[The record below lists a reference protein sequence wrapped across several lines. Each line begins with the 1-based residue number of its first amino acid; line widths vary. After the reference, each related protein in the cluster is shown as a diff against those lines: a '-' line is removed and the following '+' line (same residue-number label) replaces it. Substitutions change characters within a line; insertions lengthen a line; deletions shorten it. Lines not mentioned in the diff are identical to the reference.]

1 MEKIGSPRQNGHSG
15 EPGGSRAQSRTG
27 VQVGDMY
34 TDIGVRC
41 PGAVGGFGG
50 GGGDLQIMVDL
61 VVREDTLEVVVGK
74 EATEQ
79 DVGVVPFVQEPVV
92 QGTQ

>member
-1 MEKIGSPRQNGHSG
+1 M
-15 EPGGSRAQSRTG
+15 
-27 VQVGDMY
+27 GDMY

-79 DVGVVPFVQEPVV
+79 DMGVVPFVQEPVV
-92 QGTQ
+92 QGAQ

>member
-1 MEKIGSPRQNGHSG
+1 MEEMYTSIQGSPG
-15 EPGGSRAQSRTG
+15 
-27 VQVGDMY
+27 
-34 TDIGVRC
+34 

-50 GGGDLQIMVDL
+50 GGGDPRIMVDL
-61 VVREDTLEVVVGK
+61 AVREDTLEVVVGK

-79 DVGVVPFVQEPVV
+79 DVGVEPLFPEPIV

>member
-50 GGGDLQIMVDL
+50 GGGDLQIMIDL
-61 VVREDTLEVVVGK
+61 AVREDTLEVEVGK

-79 DVGVVPFVQEPVV
+79 DVDPFV
-92 QGTQ
+92 

>member
-1 MEKIGSPRQNGHSG
+1 M
-15 EPGGSRAQSRTG
+15 
-27 VQVGDMY
+27 GDMY

-79 DVGVVPFVQEPVV
+79 DVGVEPFVPEPIV

>member
-1 MEKIGSPRQNGHSG
+1 
-15 EPGGSRAQSRTG
+15 
-27 VQVGDMY
+27 
-34 TDIGVRC
+34 
-41 PGAVGGFGG
+41 
-50 GGGDLQIMVDL
+50 MVDL
-61 VVREDTLEVVVGK
+61 AVREDTLEVVVGK

>member
-50 GGGDLQIMVDL
+50 EEGIC
-61 VVREDTLEVVVGK
+61 R
-74 EATEQ
+74 
-79 DVGVVPFVQEPVV
+79 
-92 QGTQ
+92 